1 MEKTKKTPIAARILA
16 CACACFL
23 LAATVIDLLPTD
35 GEERVYEN
43 VVRLHVIANSD
54 SEEDQRVKLAV
65 RDAVLM
71 YLSKQSLSAE
81 DKESAES
88 SYRARLSKIAD
99 VASKT
104 TAQNGTPQLCRATL
118 STEYYPARTY
128 GSVTLPEG
136 SYTSLRVHIGAAEGQ
151 NWWCVLFPPLC
162 LGLAMAEE
170 DDAMAVYA
178 EEREELIAAGFTPKQ
193 IETLTNAKDKRVVVK
208 FRIVELLRS
217 LFDGK

>member
-1 MEKTKKTPIAARILA
+1 MEKTMKAPTAARILA

-23 LAATVIDLLPTD
+23 LAATAIDLLPTD
-35 GEERVYEN
+35 GEEQIYEN
-43 VVRLHVIANSD
+43 VVRLHVLANSD
-54 SEEDQRVKLAV
+54 SEEDQSIKLAV
-65 RDAVLM
+65 RDAVLT
-71 YLSKQSLSAE
+71 YLSEQTLSAV
-81 DKESAES
+81 DKESAEAA
-88 SYRARLSKIAD
+88 YRARLSKIAE

-104 TAQNGTPQLCRATL
+104 AAQNGTPQSCSATL

-170 DDAMAVYA
+170 EDAMAVYA

-193 IETLTNAKDKRVVVK
+193 IETLTMTKDQRITVK